1 MSKIRGKTMKHMIQ
15 AGKFKAECLKI
26 MDDVQAKKYSI
37 IITKR
42 NKPIAKLIPLEEEI
56 NPLLFGKMKGTAC
69 IKGDLIQ
76 PIGEEWNACL

>member
-1 MSKIRGKTMKHMIQ
+1 MKRIIQ

-26 MDDVQAKKYSI
+26 MDEVQAKKHHI

-42 NKPIAKLIPLEEEI
+42 NKPIAKLIPLEEE
-56 NPLLFGKMKGTAC
+56 NSSLLFGKMKGTAH

-76 PIGEEWNACL
+76 PIGEGWNACL

>member
-1 MSKIRGKTMKHMIQ
+1 MKYTIQ

-26 MDDVQAKKYSI
+26 MDDVQTKKYSI

-42 NKPIAKLIPLEEEI
+42 NKPIAKLAPLEKEI
-56 NPLLFGKMKGTAC
+56 NPLLFGKMKGTAR

-76 PIGEEWNACL
+76 PIGEEWNASL

>member
-1 MSKIRGKTMKHMIQ
+1 MKRVIQ

-42 NKPIAKLIPLEEEI
+42 NKPIAKLVPLEEE
-56 NPLLFGKMKGTAC
+56 NNSLFGKMKGTAHV
-69 IKGDLIQ
+69 KGDLIQ
-76 PIGEEWNACL
+76 PIGEEWDASL

>member
-1 MSKIRGKTMKHMIQ
+1 MKRMKRVIQ

-26 MDDVQAKKYSI
+26 MDDVHAKKYSI

-42 NKPIAKLIPLEEEI
+42 NKPIARLVPLEEE
-56 NPLLFGKMKGTAC
+56 NSHLLFGKMKGTAR

-76 PIGEEWNACL
+76 PVGEEWDACL

>member
-1 MSKIRGKTMKHMIQ
+1 MKRMIQ

-26 MDDVQAKKYSI
+26 MDDVQTKKYSI

-42 NKPIAKLIPLEEEI
+42 NKPIAKLVPLEEEKS
-56 NPLLFGKMKGTAC
+56 PSLFGKMKDTAH

-76 PIGEEWNACL
+76 PIGEEWDACL

>member
-1 MSKIRGKTMKHMIQ
+1 MYIRGEKMKRVIQ

-42 NKPIAKLIPLEEEI
+42 NKPIAKLVPIEE
-56 NPLLFGKMKGTAC
+56 NNSLLFGKMKGTAH
-69 IKGDLIQ
+69 IKDDLIQ
-76 PIGEEWNACL
+76 SIGEEWNACL

>member
-1 MSKIRGKTMKHMIQ
+1 MKRVIQ

-42 NKPIAKLIPLEEEI
+42 NKPIVKLVPIEE
-56 NPLLFGKMKGTAC
+56 NNSLLFGKLKGTAH
-69 IKGDLIQ
+69 IKGNIIE
-76 PIGEEWNACL
+76 PIGEEWHACL